1 MAAKVCPVLSKSPS
15 LNPETEAKEKKI
27 NMTFARPSKTFQLIS
42 CFKHFTTLANAFRC
56 ISLYEHWRVVAQ
68 WLLWH
73 RGPPVRALISGNR
86 GPHVLHLEYQ
96 QIVLKGSLCEASSY
110 RDHVGPG
117 GLKHTD
123 DIFLCRVG
131 IVGVHVLHHIG
142 LILKFFS
149 QTRA

>member
-1 MAAKVCPVLSKSPS
+1 MAANVCPVLSKSPS
-15 LNPETEAKEKKI
+15 LNPETETKEKKI

-86 GPHVLHLEYQ
+86 GPHVLHLGYQ

-123 DIFLCRVG
+123 DIYLGRVG
-131 IVGVHVLHHIG
+131 IGGVVILHEKG
-142 LILKFFS
+142 LIKIL
-149 QTRA
+149 